1 MINRNEDQNQE
12 ISLDDLFSD
21 NYDDT
26 QENEDDKIFNELMA
40 MFDDN

>member
-12 ISLDDLFSD
+12 NEIRLDDLFSD
-21 NYDDT
+21 VADD
-26 QENEDDKIFNELMA
+26 ENEDDKIFNELMA

>member
-12 ISLDDLFSD
+12 ITLDDLFSD
-21 NYDDT
+21 VADD
-26 QENEDDKIFNELMA
+26 ENEDDKIFNELMA

>member
-21 NYDDT
+21 VPDDT

>member
-12 ISLDDLFSD
+12 NEISLDDLFSD
-21 NYDDT
+21 VADD
-26 QENEDDKIFNELMA
+26 ENEDDKIFNELMA